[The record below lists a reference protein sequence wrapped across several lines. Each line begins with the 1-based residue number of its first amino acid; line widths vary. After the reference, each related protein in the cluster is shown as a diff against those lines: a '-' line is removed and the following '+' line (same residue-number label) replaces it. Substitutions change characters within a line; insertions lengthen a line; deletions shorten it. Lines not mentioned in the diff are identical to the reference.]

1 MAFAVWYSKY
11 THQSTNVTMFLMV
24 LGWIFLAISIYQVI
38 RLVNLIQLQD
48 KEYDI
53 NGTNPKLVPYFLIGT
68 WLGYSIAQLTPD
80 PTIRF
85 IINNIVDLFAKII
98 FLYYFSFNFTMI

>member
-1 MAFAVWYSKY
+1 
-11 THQSTNVTMFLMV
+11 MV